1 MHVSSFLRDDDTVRK
16 KFPCLIEP
24 PETRK
29 ELAELEVSDG
39 IIGIRFEESVKV
51 ASGGRIIAKLHAL
64 ERQSVSRKS
73 VARFLGD
80 ELLEE
85 LAS

>member
-1 MHVSSFLRDDDTVRK
+1 MHVSSFLRDDDTVGK
-16 KFPCLIEP
+16 KFPRLIEP

-29 ELAELEVSDG
+29 ELAELEVSRG
-39 IIGIRFEESVKV
+39 IIGIGFEEFVKV
-51 ASGGRIIAKLHAL
+51 ASGGGIIANLHAL